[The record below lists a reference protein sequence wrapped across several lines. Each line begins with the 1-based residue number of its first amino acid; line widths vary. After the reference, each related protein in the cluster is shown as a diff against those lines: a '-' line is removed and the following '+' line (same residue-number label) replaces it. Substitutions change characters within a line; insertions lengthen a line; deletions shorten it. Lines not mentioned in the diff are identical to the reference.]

1 MTFALCCTKNW
12 YVHLVTVIYAIL
24 KHNKVKKIYL
34 FIEDDNIPYLNY
46 KEIEFININKTKEY
60 ITKDSPNYNTK
71 YSKMSYTRCYFTK
84 LLKCDKIVYVDV
96 DTIVT
101 DNIQELWELDLKDNV
116 IAGVHESGDWDKHL
130 GIEGATDTY
139 INSGVLIMDL
149 KKIREQKLDDKMI
162 KLLNNNKYAFPDQD
176 VINIV
181 CKDKIKH
188 ISNTYNSC
196 ETTGIV
202 DNAKIIHYIREHKG
216 WINASPRSE
225 IWNKYHK
232 EMIGGRNMEKYKI
245 KAIINFDDTQV
256 QDKDGKNVKRVAN
269 ESEWLC
275 SKERYEFLKSHNAVE
290 LIEIIPEE
298 TKVEKKIEKEVEV
311 KPIKKTTIKKTTKKV
326 K

>member
-71 YSKMSYTRCYFTK
+71 YSKMSYIRCYFTK

-162 KLLNNNKYAFPDQD
+162 ELLNNNKYAFPDQD

-181 CKDKIKH
+181 CKDKIEH

-216 WINASPRSE
+216 WINTSPRSE
-225 IWNKYHK
+225 IWDKYHK
-232 EMIGGRNMEKYKI
+232 EMIGGLKMNNYKV
-245 KAIINFDDTQV
+245 KALINFDDIEANGT
-256 QDKDGKNVKRVAN
+256 KRIAN

-275 SKERYEFLKSHNAVE
+275 SKERYLYLKGHNAVE
-290 LIEIIPEE
+290 LVEIMPEIVKE
-298 TKVEKKIEKEVEV
+298 EPPKEEVKVSRNLEKVEEAKS
-311 KPIKKTTIKKTTKKV
+311 KKTKKNKK